1 MKTQYLDLLKVQLP
15 QLAAQANFAS
25 IITTA
30 FGKNIEPAKI
40 QQLRQDWLQGDFSV
54 IPPIEILSGGELG
67 VASGG
72 YAASED
78 KIFISSDFLAQQ
90 QGNMQ
95 AATGLLLEE
104 LGHKLDRV
112 FNGDVD
118 SPGDEGDTFSRLAS
132 GQKLSP
138 EMLASLKLEDDR
150 AVITVG
156 GKAISIEQGLL
167 PPLIG
172 SNSDDLTWDVEF
184 PDFDRDLYGRAGND
198 RLYGYGGNDRLFG
211 EIGNDTLY
219 GGDGNDTLYGDGNEF
234 SPGEIGND
242 ILYGGS
248 GNDTLYGYGGN
259 DRLFGEIGNDT
270 LYGGDGNDTYFFASS
285 DTGVKTID
293 DSSGNDTLDFVLMGN
308 TKVSIDLNQ
317 TTIQTVANGLQFV
330 LGSSIENINSGQ
342 GSDLL
347 LGNSLGNQI
356 VGNDGNDSLYGDAGN
371 DRLFGEIGKDIL
383 VGGTGNDFLS
393 GGAEE
398 DRLYGDADED
408 TLYGDAGNDILAGGS
423 ESDYLYGGTGDDTLY
438 GGTGKDHLYGGDNND
453 TLYGGDEEDRLAG
466 GSESDYLYGDAG
478 TDYLNGEDGDD
489 FLYGGSD
496 RDVLNGEAG
505 NDTLYGEA
513 GNDSLYGGNG
523 DDYLNGGTGDD
534 TLQGGNDNDSLS
546 GGADNDS
553 LYGEAGNDTLYG
565 EAGNDRLVGD
575 TGTDSLF
582 GGADID
588 TLYGG
593 SESDYLYGDAGTD
606 TLYGDAGN
614 DTLYGGAGNDTLYGG
629 ADNDKFY
636 FGTPFTFPPAAATTV
651 TALGRDIIGDFVTG
665 IDKIVLSKSTFTN
678 VTTTL
683 GMLSNFA
690 IVSDDNVAL
699 NGKSSAAIL
708 YSASTRNLFYN
719 ENGLLGGL
727 GANGGNFAMVVGLS
741 NLVANDFMVVG

>member
-1 MKTQYLDLLKVQLP
+1 MKTQYLDLLKKQLA
-15 QLAAQANFAS
+15 QLAAQANFES

-30 FGKNIEPAKI
+30 FGTNIEPVKI
-40 QQLRQDWLQGDFSV
+40 LQLRQQWLQGDFSV
-54 IPPIEILSGGELG
+54 IPPIKILDGGELG
-67 VASGG
+67 AANGG

-78 KIFISSDFLAQQ
+78 KIFISSGFLAQQ
-90 QGNMQ
+90 QGNSN
-95 AATGLLLEE
+95 AITGLLLEE

-112 FNGDVD
+112 FNGNVD
-118 SPGDEGDTFSRLAS
+118 SPGDEGEIFGRLAS

-138 EMLASLKLEDDR
+138 RMLASLKAEEDR

-156 GKAISIEQGLL
+156 GKAISIEQQVIYGTAGNNT
-167 PPLIG
+167 IYG
-172 SNSDDLTWDVEF
+172 SDLDVGGIADDY
-184 PDFDRDLYGRAGND
+184 LYGLAGD
-198 RLYGYGGNDRLFG
+198 DTIYGRR
-211 EIGNDTLY
+211 GNDTIDGGANNDKLY
-219 GGDGNDTLYGDGNEF
+219 GGYGNDTID
-234 SPGEIGND
+234 
-242 ILYGGS
+242 GGS
-248 GNDTLYGYGGN
+248 GNDFLFGDDGNDKLYGGYGIDFLDGGN
-259 DRLFGEIGNDT
+259 GNDT
-270 LYGGDGNDTYFFASS
+270 LDGGYGNDTYSFLAY

-293 DSSGNDTLDFVLMGN
+293 EFYDGYDNKYDLSDRLDFSSFEQS
-308 TKVSIDLNQ
+308 VSVNLGM
-317 TTIQTVANGLQFV
+317 TTIQTVANGLQFIISDKN
-330 LGSSIENINSGQ
+330 GIENING
-342 GSDLL
+342 GAGDDYL
-347 LGNSLGNQI
+347 
-356 VGNDGNDSLYGDAGN
+356 VGNNVDNQLIGGFGNDTLYGGYGNDTLYGWYGNDKLYGDAGN
-371 DRLFGEIGKDIL
+371 DKLYGE
-383 VGGTGNDFLS
+383 VGNDI
-393 GGAEE
+393 
-398 DRLYGDADED
+398 LYGDAGDD
-408 TLYGDAGNDILAGGS
+408 TLYGDA
-423 ESDYLYGGTGDDTLY
+423 GDDTLY
-438 GGTGKDHLYGGDNND
+438 GGTDNDYLFGGADND
-453 TLYGGDEEDRLAG
+453 TLYGEAGGDVLDGEAGDDTLYGGSESDGLFGGAGSDTLYG
-466 GSESDYLYGDAG
+466 GSESDYLEG
-478 TDYLNGEDGDD
+478 
-489 FLYGGSD
+489 
-496 RDVLNGEAG
+496 G
-505 NDTLYGEA
+505 NDNDFLYGEA
-513 GNDSLYGGNG
+513 GNDSLYGGDTG

-534 TLQGGNDNDSLS
+534 TLHGGTDNDYLS

-553 LYGEAGNDTLYG
+553 LYGETGNDTLYG

-575 TGTDSLF
+575 AGTDSLF
-582 GGADID
+582 GGADSD

-593 SESDYLYGDAGTD
+593 SDSDYLYGDAGTD

-651 TALGRDIIGDFVTG
+651 PALGRDIIGDFVTG